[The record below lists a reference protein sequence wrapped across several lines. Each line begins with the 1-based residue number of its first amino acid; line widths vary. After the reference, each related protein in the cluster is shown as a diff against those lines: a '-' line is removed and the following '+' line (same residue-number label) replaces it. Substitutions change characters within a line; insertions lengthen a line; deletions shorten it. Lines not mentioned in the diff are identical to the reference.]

1 MLIFP
6 PGWDSRG
13 PYLSLPV
20 LKAYLHQ
27 NNQDVLIRD
36 ENVEFYDFFFSE
48 QFFNRMSRE
57 SSIIK
62 KNIYFNST
70 LHIQEAKDVIRSK
83 DSRAWQRKFAWN
95 VLSNMNY
102 LAGKIYEGFEIDFN
116 SMRFKYSHN
125 STREIMKALSD
136 REANPLIEYFEKDC
150 STIEEIKRLG
160 IEYVGLSVTGNTQL
174 IPTLTM
180 CKVIKELCPS
190 VKHIQLGGNFI
201 TRISSRI
208 GNTHPFWNYIDS
220 MLLYDGEENLSLFLH
235 QLENNRDFSNI
246 PNLYYLDEHGKLKKN
261 EIVESKT
268 INSLPPDF
276 DGFDFSKYF
285 TDNLWLPIYTSRA
298 CVNKCTFCT
307 IPNASG
313 GKFRHMP
320 AKKVVENMEIVKK
333 KYGISHFSFVDE
345 TFLVPKMKQI
355 AKLLID
361 NGQKDI
367 SWYCETR
374 FSKLLTSDTTNL
386 LRKGGCSNI
395 QFGLESYN
403 QRVLDLMD
411 KNVDITWIEPNIIN
425 CFEAG
430 ISVHLFFMTGFPTET
445 SEEAKNTYHFA
456 NEMVL
461 KSKKNYGLP
470 YSTKGFGTFGLE
482 VGSGVYE
489 KPEAF
494 NIEILEPSVAEDLR
508 LSRDYITHEGMT
520 SDEAEQL
527 VNTMRSSKISLQ
539 TSFDIQQFEIE
550 FPKSILPSEID
561 LINEREKN
569 KVEHLYKVYGHL
581 LEISDLE
588 LNRYVS
594 VIADEDT
601 QMILLY
607 NVKHGIFLSYPMSD
621 LQIRNA
627 TITFALDVVK
637 SDLAY
642 YDFLNLGDSQ
652 EKFSTTN
659 EIFEGKYKLCL
670 NDYFFEH
677 YNSTDLLL
685 FNKMF
690 KEVIQTNV
698 LGHELL
704 KYFTVSH
711 RIQDWYDEIE
721 RSGVKIPVEKLGK
734 LVIDA
739 LESRVLKVME

>member
-1 MLIFP
+1 MMKSMLIFP
-6 PGWDSRG
+6 PGWDPRG

-20 LKAYLHQ
+20 LKAYLQQ
-27 NNQDVLIRD
+27 NNQEVLIRD

-48 QFFNRMSRE
+48 QFFKRMSRE
-57 SSIIK
+57 TSTLK
-62 KNIYFNST
+62 KSIYFNST

-83 DSRAWQRKFAWN
+83 DSKSWQRKFAWN
-95 VLSNMNY
+95 VLSNLNY
-102 LAGKIYEGFEIDFN
+102 LAGKVYKGFEIDFN
-116 SMRFKYSHN
+116 SMHFKYSHD
-125 STREIMKALSD
+125 STSEIMKALSD
-136 REANPLIEYFEKDC
+136 RAANPLIEYFEKDC
-150 STIEEIKRLG
+150 STIEEIKNQE
-160 IEYVGLSVTGNTQL
+160 IEYIGFSVTGNTQL

-180 CKVIKELCPS
+180 CKAIKELCPS

-201 TRISSRI
+201 TRISSLI
-208 GNTHPFWNYIDS
+208 GNLHPFWNYIDS
-220 MLLYDGEENLSLFLH
+220 MLLYDGEENLSSFLQ
-235 QLENNRDFSNI
+235 QLENNKDYSNI
-246 PNLYYLDEHGKLKKN
+246 PNLYYLDDHRNLKRN

-285 TDNLWLPIYTSRA
+285 TDNLWIPIYTSRA

-320 AKKVVENMEIVKK
+320 AKKVVENMEVVKE

-361 NGQKDI
+361 NEQKDI

-374 FSKLLTSDTTNL
+374 FSKLLTADTTQI

-411 KNVDITWIEPNIIN
+411 KNIDIAWIEPNIIN

-445 SEEAKNTYHFA
+445 LEEAKNTYHFA
-456 NEMVL
+456 NEMIL
-461 KSKKNYGLP
+461 K
-470 YSTKGFGTFGLE
+470 
-482 VGSGVYE
+482 
-489 KPEAF
+489 
-494 NIEILEPSVAEDLR
+494 
-508 LSRDYITHEGMT
+508 
-520 SDEAEQL
+520 SDEAKQL
-527 VNTMRSSKISLQ
+527 VSTMRSSKISLQ
-539 TSFDIQQFEIE
+539 TSFDAQQFDIE

-561 LINEREKN
+561 LINEREKRAA
-569 KVEHLYKVYGHL
+569 ERSYKVYGFCFENESL
-581 LEISDLE
+581 KI
-588 LNRYVS
+588 NRYVS
-594 VIADEDT
+594 LIIDEET
-601 QMILLY
+601 QMTLLY
-607 NVKHGIFLSYPMSD
+607 NVKHGIFLSYPTSD
-621 LQIRNA
+621 LQIGNA
-627 TITFALDVVK
+627 KITFALDNIK

-642 YDFLNLGDSQ
+642 YDFLELENSQ
-652 EKFSTTN
+652 EKYSTMD

-677 YNSTDLLL
+677 YNSTDLLIY
-685 FNKMF
+685 NKMF

-704 KYFTVSH
+704 KYFTISH
-711 RIQDWYDEIE
+711 KIQEWYAEIT
-721 RSGVKIPVEKLGK
+721 RSGLNLPVEKLEK
-734 LVIDA
+734 LIVDA
-739 LESRVLKVME
+739 LESKVLKVMI